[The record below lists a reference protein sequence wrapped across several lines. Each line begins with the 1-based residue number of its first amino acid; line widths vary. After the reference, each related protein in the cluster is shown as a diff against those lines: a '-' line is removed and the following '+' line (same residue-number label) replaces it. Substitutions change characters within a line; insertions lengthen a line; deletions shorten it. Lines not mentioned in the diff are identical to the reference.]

1 MLHKKAAKLAGSLI
15 LFGFILGISRG
26 YVAVWQDEDPQP
38 LYLTETP
45 ASSLFPADVALL
57 RRGLRFEDQESL
69 TAALEDFCS

>member
-1 MLHKKAAKLAGSLI
+1 MLYKKAAKLAGNLL

-38 LYLTETP
+38 LYLTDTL
-45 ASSLFPADVALL
+45 ASSLFPADQALL
-57 RRGLRFEDQESL
+57 RQGLHFDDQKSL